1 MYGDSDNFLRRLDY
15 RWHHD
20 SPFYNRCVQVANVSL
35 HVNLLDLDVQRLPA
49 GRVKFQL
56 ECLPWHVL
64 ICKTSEEQ
72 SSRLRSLLS
81 LISCSDR
88 AEVCVP
94 LIILESVV
102 VDLALA
108 FEREH
113 GVCLTQVQI
122 VCGEL
127 AVSLDEHL
135 AWLQLQDRVPNV
147 ASPRSNSVGSNESQ
161 YSKFDPLPREHP
173 ASLNLLEEEV
183 LRTANKLDPSEGS
196 ASRESGES
204 PSVVA
209 AVQLAAGAVSS
220 TRLSGESPG
229 QERDTSDSGRRGFR
243 LPNEATFK
251 LPLLKVSWAHASLDH
266 VLESG
271 FTGLHIE
278 AKGTQ
283 ADLQAGSSGLL
294 DIHCQCGAFEVRL
307 TVL

>member
-1 MYGDSDNFLRRLDY
+1 M
-15 RWHHD
+15 
-20 SPFYNRCVQVANVSL
+20 SL
-35 HVNLLDLDVQRLPA
+35 HVNLLDLDVQRFPA

-88 AEVCVP
+88 AEICVP
-94 LIILESVV
+94 LIVLESVV

-135 AWLQLQDRVPNV
+135 AWLQLQDRVPDV
-147 ASPRSNSVGSNESQ
+147 ASARSDSVGSNESQ
-161 YSKFDPLPREHP
+161 QSKSDPLPREHP

-183 LRTANKLDPSEGS
+183 LRTANKLDQYEGS
-196 ASRESGES
+196 ASEESGKA
-204 PSVVA
+204 PTVDA
-209 AVQLAAGAVSS
+209 AVQLAAGAVS
-220 TRLSGESPG
+220 TTGLSGESPG
-229 QERDTSDSGRRGFR
+229 QDRDTSDGGRRGLR

-294 DIHCQCGAFEVRL
+294 DIQCQCGAFEVRL
-307 TVL
+307 TGL